1 MLHEMPMPRLSRKL
15 SMYSFL
21 SVGTNM
27 HTHLRISRKAAMTAH
42 PDKGGSESKMAAV
55 NEAYEVLSNPGE
67 PPY

>member
-1 MLHEMPMPRLSRKL
+1 
-15 SMYSFL
+15 
-21 SVGTNM
+21 M